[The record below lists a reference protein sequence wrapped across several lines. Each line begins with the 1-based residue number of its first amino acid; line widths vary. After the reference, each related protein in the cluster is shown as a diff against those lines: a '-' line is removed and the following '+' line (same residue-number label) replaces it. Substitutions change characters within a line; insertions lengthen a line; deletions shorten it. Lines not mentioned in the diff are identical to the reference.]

1 MRTAK
6 PVRVAASS
14 SISDRDWDALRT
26 EIGSKVRALRTQRL
40 WTQAELAKRLGL
52 SQARLSEI
60 ERGLGSFSA
69 EHLLELLRLFNVDV
83 SHFESSPPDPTSQ
96 LQNALARLGARHLV
110 ESENVLPSSRI
121 AHVNEVVLEVL
132 ADARN
137 PRLVTALARVLV
149 ARIDEVQLDLLA
161 SRLELLG
168 LAHRLGWLVDN
179 TVAALEELEAG
190 QPTPRAT
197 LMQVRRASL
206 VLGTWLARTKTAKP
220 SAARDDILDSSIR
233 TKTTSFAVFTA
244 RSSISQRWG
253 IISSLAVDDFLKA
266 LREAA

>member
-1 MRTAK
+1 M
-6 PVRVAASS
+6 PASS
-14 SISDRDWDALRT
+14 TIPNRDWDALRT

-40 WTQAELAKRLGL
+40 WTQAELAKRLDL

-110 ESENVLPSSRI
+110 ESENVLPSARI

-132 ADARN
+132 ADPSN
-137 PRLVTALARVLV
+137 PRFVTALAAVLV
-149 ARIDEVQLDLLA
+149 TRIEEVQLDVIA
-161 SRLELLG
+161 SRLYPLG
-168 LAHRLGWLVDN
+168 LSHRLSWVVDN
-179 TVAALEELEAG
+179 TVTALDELAATRVNGPLA
-190 QPTPRAT
+190 QW
-197 LMQVRRASL
+197 RRARL
-206 VLGTWLARTKTAKP
+206 VLGAWLERTNPKNAPATKREDVLDVMIRSDASVKDAK
-220 SAARDDILDSSIR
+220 RDGSG
-233 TKTTSFAVFTA
+233 
-244 RSSISQRWG
+244 ISRRWG
-253 IISSLAVDDFLKA
+253 VVSWLTVDDFVVA

>member
-132 ADARN
+132 DDGPGIPPEAATRVFERFYRTDEARS
-137 PRLVTALARVLV
+137 T
-149 ARIDEVQLDLLA
+149 DKGG
-161 SRLELLG
+161 SGLG
-168 LAHRLGWLVDN
+168 LAIASRALDRRRSRL
-179 TVAALEELEAG
+179 A
-190 QPTPRAT
+190 P
-197 LMQVRRASL
+197 
-206 VLGTWLARTKTAKP
+206 LGA
-220 SAARDDILDSSIR
+220 
-233 TKTTSFAVFTA
+233 
-244 RSSISQRWG
+244 
-253 IISSLAVDDFLKA
+253 
-266 LREAA
+266 

>member
-1 MRTAK
+1 M
-6 PVRVAASS
+6 PPSS
-14 SISDRDWDALRT
+14 PASDRDWDALRR

-69 EHLLELLRLFNVDV
+69 EHLLELFRLFNVDA

-121 AHVNEVVLEVL
+121 AHVNDVVLEVL

-137 PRLVTALARVLV
+137 PRLVTALAPVLV
-149 ARIDEVQLDLLA
+149 ARIDDVQLDLVA
-161 SRLELLG
+161 TRLESLG
-168 LAHRLGWLVDN
+168 LAHRLGWVVEN
-179 TVAALEELEAG
+179 TLAALEKRDEG
-190 QPTPRAT
+190 QPTARAA
-197 LMQVRRASL
+197 LAQVHRARFKL
-206 VLGTWLARTKTAKP
+206 ETWLERTQP
-220 SAARDDILDSSIR
+220 SAALAGRDDILDASLRSKASSGR
-233 TKTTSFAVFTA
+233 VSTR
-244 RSSISQRWG
+244 RSSISGRWG
-253 IISSLAVDDFLKA
+253 IFSSLTVDDFVTA